1 MRKMLFDPERTIIR
15 LYEVSKHFG
24 DTDALVDVSFDV
36 CRNAFF
42 FISGPSGAGKSTL
55 MKLLYLGERMSSGY
69 AIVDGMNLT
78 RIKQGQVPML
88 RRRLGIV
95 FQDYRLIPGKSVFDN
110 VGLVLEVAGMSSR
123 KTIRERV
130 MSVLEKVGMADRH
143 DAFPPTLSGGE
154 QQRVAVARAMVG
166 NPSIIL
172 ADEPTASLDIEAAER
187 IFDLLVAAH
196 DEGATVVITTHD
208 RYLLSKG
215 CTGRAYLKNGRCVA
229 TDPHPEGLDI

>member
-1 MRKMLFDPERTIIR
+1 MRKGLFDPERIIIR

-24 DTDALVDVSFDV
+24 ETDALVNVTFDV

-55 MKLLYLGERMSSGY
+55 MKLLYLGEHMSSGY

-78 RIKQGQVPML
+78 RIQRNQVPLL
-88 RRRLGIV
+88 RRRLGII
-95 FQDYRLIPGKSVFDN
+95 FQDYRLIPNKSVFDN
-110 VGLVLEVAGMSSR
+110 VGLVLEVSGIRSR
-123 KTIRERV
+123 KVIRERV
-130 MSVLEKVGMADRH
+130 MAVLEKVGMAGH
-143 DAFPPTLSGGE
+143 CDACPPTLSGGE

-172 ADEPTASLDIEAAER
+172 ADEPTASLDPEAAEM
-187 IFDLLVAAH
+187 IFDLLVSAH
-196 DEGATVVITTHD
+196 SEGATIVITTHD

-215 CTGRAYLKNGRCVA
+215 CTGIVYLKDGRCVFPDGA
-229 TDPHPEGLDI
+229 GR